1 MNFYEREQALLNKME
16 IFREQNGIC
25 PVCNKGFN
33 NPSEIQAA
41 HRVCKSKVNIKKYTP
56 EVIHHKFNI
65 ACTHDVC
72 NSAVLVNPE
81 TQTGKDLIERIK
93 EDLLNGC

>member
-1 MNFYEREQALLNKME
+1 MTYDEKEQAVLKKME

-41 HRVCKSKVNIKKYTP
+41 HRICKSKVNLKKCGA
-56 EVIHHKFNI
+56 EVIHHKLNI
-65 ACTHDVC
+65 VCTHDVC

-81 TQTGKDLIERIK
+81 TEEGRDLIEQIRS
-93 EDLLNGC
+93 ELDG